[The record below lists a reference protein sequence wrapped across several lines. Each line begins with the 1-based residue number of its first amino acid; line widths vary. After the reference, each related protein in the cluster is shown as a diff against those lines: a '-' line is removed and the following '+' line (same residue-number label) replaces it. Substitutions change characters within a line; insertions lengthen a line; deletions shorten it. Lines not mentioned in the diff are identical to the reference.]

1 MILPALDALYTRLA
15 ADSTY
20 GLPQP
25 GYSTQKISFCLVLQ
39 PDGTL
44 FDIHDARNTTGKR
57 PVGSPMLVPGNAKS
71 SGSGLNPCFLWDN
84 SQYMLGYKADDKNPA
99 RTEETF
105 AAFRKKHLLLEAQI
119 NDPAYTAVC
128 LFLKSWTPEQTVAHQ
143 AKLDD
148 FAATGFGVFQLQ
160 GEPGYVHERPAVRGW
175 WEKHNL
181 DDIDEKPVVA
191 QCLVTG
197 EIGPVARIHKPGIKV
212 NADTP
217 GGALIV
223 SFNDKAYESYGK
235 EQSYNAPV
243 SAAVAFRYTN
253 ALNAL
258 LAGPQSSRHRVQIG
272 DATCVFWTE
281 RQTITESLF
290 SALLGFTAPDELAET
305 SQDEGLR
312 SRLKIFLEVLR
323 QGGGRKID
331 QLGDDAQTRFYF
343 LGLSPNA
350 ARLSV
355 RFWHVDSLG
364 SLVDNLKS
372 HYDALRLDRP
382 PGHTPEFPTARQ
394 LLGATAIVRHKGDRD
409 ETDFDTIP
417 PLLSGP
423 LLRAIL
429 TGGDYPRGLYQ
440 AVLQRIRADQTISY
454 FRAAVLKAFLNRNH
468 NHALPMSLEP
478 ARTDPAYLL
487 GRLFAVL
494 EKAQTDALPGLNAT
508 IKDRFYGAASANPAP
523 VFPRILRTA
532 QHHLAKLEP
541 SFRIPHEKRLQEIV
555 GQLNGF
561 PRQLSLEGQGLFAIG
576 YYHQKQNFYVK
587 KPADA
592 SAE

>member
-15 ADSTY
+15 PDPAYD
-20 GLPQP
+20 LPQP
-25 GYSTQKISFCLVLQ
+25 GYSTQRISFCVVLKT
-39 PDGTL
+39 DGSL
-44 FDIHDARNTTGKR
+44 FAINDARDTSGKK
-57 PVGSPMLVPGNAKS
+57 PVSSPKLVPGNAKP

-84 SQYMLGYKADDKNPA
+84 SAYLLGYKADDKKPA
-99 RTEETF
+99 RTEEAF
-105 AAFRKKHLLLEAQI
+105 AEFRNKHLSLEAEI
-119 NDPAYTAVC
+119 ADLSFSTVC
-128 LFLKSWTPEQTVAHQ
+128 RFLKSWTPEQAAEHR

-160 GEPGYVHERPAVRGW
+160 GEPGYVHERPAIRSW
-175 WEKHNL
+175 WERQQSAASTGEL
-181 DDIDEKPVVA
+181 G
-191 QCLVTG
+191 QCLVSG
-197 EIGPVARIHKPGIKV
+197 EIAPLAQLHEPAIKGVA
-212 NADTP
+212 
-217 GGALIV
+217 GAQSAGAKIV
-223 SFNDKAYESYGK
+223 SFNCDAFVSYGK
-235 EQSYNAPV
+235 DQSYNAPV
-243 SAAVAFRYTN
+243 SAAAAFRYTN

-258 LAGPQSSRHRVQIG
+258 LAGPQSSRHRIQIG

-281 RQTITESLF
+281 RPTATESLF
-290 SALLGFTAPDELAET
+290 STLLGYTAPDELAET
-305 SQDEGLR
+305 AQDEGLR
-312 SRLKIFLEVLR
+312 SRLKILLEVLR
-323 QGGGRKID
+323 QGGGRSID
-331 QLGDDAQTRFYF
+331 RLGDDAQTRFYF

-364 SLVDNLKS
+364 SLVDNLKA

-382 PGHTPEFPTARQ
+382 PGHAPEFPTARQ
-394 LLGATAIVRHKGDRD
+394 LLGATAIVRHKGDRE

-454 FRAAVLKAFLNRNH
+454 FRTAVLKAFLNRNH
-468 NHALPMSLEP
+468 NHALPMSLDP
-478 ARTDPAYLL
+478 TRTDPGYLL

-494 EKAQTDALPGLNAT
+494 EKAQSDALPGLNAT
-508 IKDRFYGAASANPAP
+508 IKDRFYGAASANPAT

-541 SFRIPHEKRLQEIV
+541 SFRIIHEKRLQEIV
-555 GQLNGF
+555 GQITVF
-561 PRQLSLEGQGLFAIG
+561 PRQLSLEAQGLFAIG
-576 YYHQKQNFYVK
+576 YYHQKQNFYTK
-587 KPADA
+587 KTAESPA
-592 SAE
+592 E